1 MRTTDNESVLPTP
14 TEHPLPEGLP
24 SSKRDPYLETARALR
39 AELAK
44 KRMTQEGLAELTG
57 LSLATIGRAL
67 RGKFRPE
74 TLALITDR
82 LGVSVNGPAREETRT
97 AAAEFGSYHRDT
109 VQHLV
114 GNYLCARRGF
124 ANAET
129 LVLYPMS
136 ISWAADPAGLRFEE
150 RNKVGKRDY
159 SQSGYV
165 HIPPGCSYM
174 HLATIDRGSVRL
186 ITVSFVSDKLIQS
199 EPIRG
204 LILTLYNPFAS
215 NHVPAVSPIVLTRL
229 AERDPRSD
237 LAGVHPRSDPRL
249 ASFAQEL
256 EIAETQQSIIAIGR
270 AQK

>member
-1 MRTTDNESVLPTP
+1 M
-14 TEHPLPEGLP
+14 PEAI
-24 SSKRDPYLETARALR
+24 SSGKRDPYLEAARTLR

-44 KRMTQEGLAELTG
+44 KRLTQEALAELTG

-74 TLALITDR
+74 TLALISDK
-82 LGVSVNGPAREETRT
+82 LGVSVTGPSREEART
-97 AAAEFGSYHRDT
+97 AASEFGSYHRDT
-109 VQHLV
+109 VRHLV
-114 GNYLCARRGF
+114 GKYLCARRGF
-124 ANAET
+124 ADAKT
-129 LVLYPMS
+129 LVLYPMT
-136 ISWAADPAGLRFEE
+136 ISWATDPAGLRFEE

-186 ITVSFVSDKLIQS
+186 ITVSFVSDKLIHA

-215 NHVPAVSPIVLTRL
+215 NHLPAVSPIVMTKLDDG
-229 AERDPRSD
+229 DPRSE

-249 ASFAQEL
+249 AGIAQDL
-256 EIAETQQSIIAIGR
+256 EIAESQQSVIATGR
-270 AQK
+270 PAP